1 MGPPREA
8 AGAAAGAAGAA
19 GAEDRLGV
27 LLPLPLPPRV
37 VVVAVVVVV
46 LPLSLLRRS
55 SLWRVAVKGDGNRLG
70 LGMANGMLG
79 EGFGRRGLLATP
91 TPPGVEVRMGDKMEG
106 DPIPAGLN
114 GTGLN
119 VEGSRLMSACDKAS

>member
-1 MGPPREA
+1 MGPLGEA
-8 AGAAAGAAGAA
+8 VGAAGAA
-19 GAEDRLGV
+19 GAEDGLGV

-37 VVVAVVVVV
+37 VVVAMVVVV

-79 EGFGRRGLLATP
+79 EGFGRQGRLGTP

-106 DPIPAGLN
+106 EPKPAGLN
-114 GTGLN
+114 GTGLYAN
-119 VEGSRLMSACDKAS
+119 GSRLMSACDKAS

>member
-1 MGPPREA
+1 MGPPGEA
-8 AGAAAGAAGAA
+8 AGAAVGAA
-19 GAEDRLGV
+19 GAEEGLGV

-79 EGFGRRGLLATP
+79 EGLGRRGRLDTP

-106 DPIPAGLN
+106 EPIPAGLN

-119 VEGSRLMSACDKAS
+119 VEGSRLMSACDKAP

>member
-1 MGPPREA
+1 MGPPGEA
-8 AGAAAGAAGAA
+8 AGAAEAA
-19 GAEDRLGV
+19 GAEEGLGV
-27 LLPLPLPPRV
+27 LLPLPLSPRL

-70 LGMANGMLG
+70 LGMVNGMLG
-79 EGFGRRGLLATP
+79 EGFGRRGRLGTP
-91 TPPGVEVRMGDKMEG
+91 TPPGVEVRRGDNMEG
-106 DPIPAGLN
+106 EPIPAGLN